1 MHNTPEQNKAF
12 KAAFDATNA
21 RWKAAV
27 AQDKPIQNISTIAL
41 EISRDWKKVNYAA
54 KPYLEAMRYIDTAQ
68 DKYGFDDTRSV
79 VSYFLANASGYR
91 GDTAKAHKSALKAI
105 VGIK

>member
-1 MHNTPEQNKAF
+1 MQS
-12 KAAFDATNA
+12 
-21 RWKAAV
+21 
-27 AQDKPIQNISTIAL
+27 ISTIAR
-41 EISRDWKKVNYAA
+41 EISREWKNVNYAA
-54 KPYLEAMRYIDTAQ
+54 KPYLEAMRSLDSASDSFGYDSA
-68 DKYGFDDTRSV
+68 KSV

>member
-1 MHNTPEQNKAF
+1 MQS
-12 KAAFDATNA
+12 
-21 RWKAAV
+21 
-27 AQDKPIQNISTIAL
+27 ISTIAR
-41 EISRDWKKVNYAA
+41 EISRDWKNVNYAA
-54 KPYLEAMRYIDTAQ
+54 KPYLEAMRSLDSASDSFGYDSA
-68 DKYGFDDTRSV
+68 KSV